1 MRRARAHVT
10 KSSAIRNILI
20 YMGIDSMILIQQ
32 LRRFISWRLKSPT
45 LGNR

>member
-1 MRRARAHVT
+1 MRTTKHSTSMRRARAHVT

-32 LRRFISWRLKSPT
+32 LR
-45 LGNR
+45 